1 MDKKINTSGPSSGF
15 IEDPTITPFP
25 INWNRLNKIRFEDA
39 PTDYILLCKLTEK
52 YNEIVEATNSLEEA
66 MEKFTEWVSKNI
78 EDSTIEQLNKWLEDG
93 TFENL
98 INEEIFANLNNEIN
112 ELKKNLFDF
121 VNIKE
126 FGAVGDG
133 ITNDTQALRDAFAV
147 SNKIF
152 FPTGT
157 YLIKG
162 TYRELLFNVENKEDL
177 YFIGDKAII
186 SYETENSTLFNFVN
200 CKNLN
205 FEGITF
211 QSNAQYQEDSP
222 SWTYDKIIEIVLC
235 ENVTIKRCACNNCV
249 IAFDIN
255 DSTNIYIYDNV
266 FTNYKVGSVML
277 QTILPTHDA
286 WNTTIGMATYK
297 GNTNVF
303 IKNNI
308 FQNGY
313 EGLKIAYLAE
323 NVLVSN
329 NIFKDNPRDGVDI
342 TGWSFQKIVVDSNI
356 FINDPIEIKTLHD
369 FNESP
374 PSKKLYFDQI
384 SVTNN
389 KLLDP
394 SSGDEQT
401 AVSAIRLLYIP
412 DYTVT
417 DPTSIIIDSNEVSF
431 TGDFNTNRGY
441 NAFYIASK
449 SNNPHSFVVSNNKLF
464 GNKQVS
470 RVVYIC
476 GGKNIDIVN
485 NVFNEYYSYVV
496 YCDDAFD
503 LAINFSNILI
513 EGNKCYPYMQ
523 VGACNLLTIGA
534 PDKYS
539 GFTIIN
545 NTFDYT
551 PTKAYP
557 YGGGTTGKIF
567 AMNNK
572 TISTASSIP
581 SQRGDIGLIIPSTDN
596 TCEGYVA
603 INYGNPSTFKKYN
616 VYSD

>member
-1 MDKKINTSGPSSGF
+1 MGYYNFPYTRTYESDLGFLIKKYKELQGDYETLLDIYEKVQND
-15 IEDPTITPFP
+15 IQNITI
-25 INWNRLNKIRFEDA
+25 D
-39 PTDYILLCKLTEK
+39 
-52 YNEIVEATNSLEEA
+52 
-66 MEKFTEWVSKNI
+66 
-78 EDSTIEQLNKWLEDG
+78 QLQKWLDDG

-98 INEEIFANLNNEIN
+98 INQQIFSDLNSQITNV
-112 ELKKNLFDF
+112 KKYLFDF

-126 FGAVGDG
+126 YGAVGDG
-133 ITNDTQALRDAFAV
+133 TTDDTQALIEAFAA

-211 QSNAQYQEDSP
+211 QSNAQYQEASP

-235 ENVTIKRCACNNCV
+235 ENVTIKRCSCNNCI

-255 DSTNIYIYDNV
+255 DSTNIYIFDNF
-266 FTNYKVGSVML
+266 FTNYKVGSIIL

-286 WNTTIGMATYK
+286 WNTTVGVTTYK

-303 IKNNI
+303 IENNI

-323 NVLVSN
+323 NVLISN
-329 NIFKDNPRDGVDI
+329 NIFKNNPRDGIDI
-342 TGWSFQKIVVDSNI
+342 AGWSFRKIVVDSNI

-369 FNESP
+369 FTESP
-374 PSKKLYFDQI
+374 PAKTLYFDQI
-384 SVTNN
+384 AVTNN
-389 KLLDP
+389 KLFDP

-401 AVSAIRLLYIP
+401 AVSAIKLLYIP

-417 DPTSIIIDSNEVSF
+417 DPTSLLIDSNEISF

-441 NAFYIASK
+441 SAFYIASK
-449 SNNPHSFVVSNNKLF
+449 SSNPHSFIVSNNKLF
-464 GNKQVS
+464 ANKQVS
-470 RVVYIC
+470 RVVYVC
-476 GGKNIDIVN
+476 GGENIDIVN

-503 LAINFSNILI
+503 LGINFSDILI

-523 VGACNLLTIGA
+523 LGACNLLTIKT
-534 PDKYS
+534 PDQYS

-551 PTKAYP
+551 PASAYP
-557 YGGGTTGKIF
+557 YGGGTSGKIF

-572 TISTASSIP
+572 TLTTASSLP
-581 SQRGDIGLIIPSTDN
+581 SQRGDIGLIIPSTDQ
-596 TCEGYVA
+596 TCEGFVA

-616 VYSD
+616 VYSS